1 MTNSTIQIRGN
12 CQCCGHQQAVVSGT
26 MSKHGYTVE
35 HGWFSGVCSGR
46 NYAPLQ
52 VSRER
57 TDSIVAQV
65 RAEVPELIAQA
76 DKVKAGEITPATIK
90 IRKGGEKMEVAYAD
104 ATPWQQSQARDS
116 MEWNL
121 RNRARAGEQFADS
134 MEELANKIHGTALIE
149 VAKKEAPAFI
159 MPRDQKVD
167 AQGFT
172 CTCTSVEGARVY
184 YKYEKNGS
192 VYKTWIGSQAWRK
205 MASV

>member
-159 MPRDQKVD
+159 MNGDKKTD
-167 AQGFT
+167 KGMT
-172 CTCTSVEGARVY
+172 YTCTSVQGARVY
-184 YKYEKNGS
+184 YKLQKGDQ
-192 VYKTWIGSQAWRK
+192 VFKGWIGSQAWRK
-205 MASV
+205 MESV